1 MAKHKAAPVNFMYA
15 ALFVITLL
23 IVVAII
29 ISVRSKKDED
39 QLTAWATARS
49 SALHS
54 FIQICQQNG
63 GSVDVSPQQPQLIFN
78 CQYANGKDDKYVLP
92 SK

>member
-1 MAKHKAAPVNFMYA
+1 MIKHKAAPVNFMYA
-15 ALFVITLL
+15 ALFTITLL

-29 ISVRSKKDED
+29 ISVRSKSDET
-39 QLTAWATARS
+39 QVTAWATARS

-63 GSVDVSPQQPQLIFN
+63 GSIDVSPEQPQLIFN
-78 CQYANGKDDKYVLP
+78 CHYTNGKIDKYVLP
-92 SK
+92 AK